1 MARRVTGRD
10 GLDWRI
16 KRLVVPTGFK
26 PMSRTELLDTATPRR
41 TSVEGMDRRVP
52 DAFFAP
58 TGPLPL
64 GFLFFPFLFLL
75 PLVPLVLLLRRLR
88 ILRWT
93 VEARTHPWG
102 RRYPPI
108 VLTYVIR
115 GGLEALAA
123 VDELEGAVKIRQQA
137 SPHHGIPVVTHGG
150 KRF

>member
-58 TGPLPL
+58 TGAAGSRRSRLWTSLPS
-64 GFLFFPFLFLL
+64 PSNAATAR
-75 PLVPLVLLLRRLR
+75 PSSRVP
-88 ILRWT
+88 
-93 VEARTHPWG
+93 
-102 RRYPPI
+102 
-108 VLTYVIR
+108 
-115 GGLEALAA
+115 
-123 VDELEGAVKIRQQA
+123 
-137 SPHHGIPVVTHGG
+137 
-150 KRF
+150 